1 MAMGAQY
8 LNLGPIPIFLA
19 MLYLLIYLLSPNNA
33 IGQFEK
39 YMKVMCYEMWQEFKI
54 VSRYFTKYSSK

>member
-39 YMKVMCYEMWQEFKI
+39 YMKVI
-54 VSRYFTKYSSK
+54 G